1 MGGRWGLLLSPF
13 ILMAKPFVQHPS
25 HVLVGTRSSDAK
37 KQIMEE
43 EKQTKKNPFIF
54 FHKEWKVM

>member
-1 MGGRWGLLLSPF
+1 
-13 ILMAKPFVQHPS
+13 MAKPFVQHPS